1 MGNRLH
7 LVTAPCGKQ
16 LPKVL
21 ISLAAIRPFNQ
32 AFPATRPVTEG
43 HHLWRFVVPA
53 RIGSM
58 SLLPCVGVVGRAER
72 GNLTYCPACDRAS
85 QPPRTRNSGALAP
98 VERNSHTRHHSKN
111 AWRPGQQVG
120 AKASAEGRD
129 VSLERVRGSRRKRPR

>member
-32 AFPATRPVTEG
+32 AFPANRPVTEG

-58 SLLPCVGVVGRAER
+58 SLLPFVGVVGRAER

-85 QPPRTRNSGALAP
+85 QPPRTRNPGALAP

-120 AKASAEGRD
+120 AKASAAGRD